1 MLVYHESHLGVMAF
15 KETTQYI
22 TAGSVSSY
30 EDKNREDAAFCV
42 GSFSSLP
49 TPPVSSLAEVY
60 PDDTRTARGIGAA
73 KQLRSGREGR
83 KPSQTPHGFLLWL
96 LGLKLPGQSRNEMA
110 LGPLEALLHPAANE
124 LSAPSFF
131 KALSQTHVSASD
143 KVYL

>member
-1 MLVYHESHLGVMAF
+1 MAF

-30 EDKNREDAAFCV
+30 GDKNREDAAFWV

-49 TPPVSSLAEVY
+49 VGNVLVPDTKTDRLHLSPPSLEGH

-83 KPSQTPHGFLLWL
+83 LPTDSPRLLPLASRAEVARTKP
-96 LGLKLPGQSRNEMA
+96 E
-110 LGPLEALLHPAANE
+110 
-124 LSAPSFF
+124 
-131 KALSQTHVSASD
+131 
-143 KVYL
+143 

>member
-1 MLVYHESHLGVMAF
+1 MLVYHESRLGVMAF

-30 EDKNREDAAFCV
+30 EDKNKEDAAFWV

-49 TPPVSSLAEVY
+49 TPPVSSLAEGH

-83 KPSQTPHGFLLWL
+83 LPTDSPRLPPLASRAEVART
-96 LGLKLPGQSRNEMA
+96 KLERDGAGPPGN
-110 LGPLEALLHPAANE
+110 PT
-124 LSAPSFF
+124 APCR
-131 KALSQTHVSASD
+131 
-143 KVYL
+143 